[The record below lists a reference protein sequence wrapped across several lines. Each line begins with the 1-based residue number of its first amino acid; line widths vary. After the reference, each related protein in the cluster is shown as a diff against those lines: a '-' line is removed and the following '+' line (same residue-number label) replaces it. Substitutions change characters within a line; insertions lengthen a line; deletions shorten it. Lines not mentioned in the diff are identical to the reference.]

1 MKIWILI
8 FINISILSSCSNFET
23 EKFNQEAYDEYIQ
36 KSSRSCSIN
45 EGDFL
50 YVDMNKPNFEFY
62 LYDKKLNFN
71 GLEKLDSFIRV
82 NPNGPEN
89 YRICLVGKENV
100 RIERIDSVFSL
111 FHKYNRFRFNL
122 LYQKGFWEK

>member
-1 MKIWILI
+1 MKIWIFI
-8 FINISILSSCSNFET
+8 FINISILSSCNNFET

-36 KSSRSCSIN
+36 KSSRSCSMN

-62 LYDKKLNFN
+62 LVNKKLDFN
-71 GLEKLDSFIRV
+71 VLEKLDSFLYA
-82 NPNGPEN
+82 NPNILQD

-100 RIERIDSVFSL
+100 KIERIDSVFSL
-111 FHKYNRFRFNL
+111 FHKYSRYRFNL